1 MSRSRIAEVQP
12 LSGFDKSLY
21 YSIPR
26 EIADQLEVG
35 SLVRIPLGTRSVLG
49 LIFSLNPTAQL
60 DGLKLKKIQLLVQ
73 KEPVISEELI
83 KLARWMSIYYSSS
96 IETVLETMIPARSVM
111 GCKQAHS
118 DSFSSRKKY
127 QKLMPYRNSKDLQS
141 KKSFMI
147 ILSQMMALQ

>member
-21 YSIPR
+21 YKISR

-60 DGLKLKKIQLLVQ
+60 DGLKLKKDSIVGTKRTRNQRRINKTSSMDEHLL
-73 KEPVISEELI
+73 
-83 KLARWMSIYYSSS
+83 
-96 IETVLETMIPARSVM
+96 
-111 GCKQAHS
+111 
-118 DSFSSRKKY
+118 F
-127 QKLMPYRNSKDLQS
+127 
-141 KKSFMI
+141 
-147 ILSQMMALQ
+147 ILN

>member
-60 DGLKLKKIQLLVQ
+60 DGLKLKD
-73 KEPVISEELI
+73 
-83 KLARWMSIYYSSS
+83 SIVS
-96 IETVLETMIPARSVM
+96 
-111 GCKQAHS
+111 
-118 DSFSSRKKY
+118 
-127 QKLMPYRNSKDLQS
+127 S
-141 KKSFMI
+141 KKNP
-147 ILSQMMALQ
+147 